1 MDNTSDIKLFKE
13 DKNEVAMPS
22 IDTEMTSEQAELI
35 SESID
40 KAIGGEQVKV
50 VILKEVDE
58 IAEDNYIFDF
68 TELASINV
76 IQKEAL
82 KSLVT
87 NNGNV
92 QLYLYKKGSGLTSF
106 GSGDRYNLEMMIP
119 LVRNYV
125 FNSEIKIYKNYKV
138 GEPAKEVISKDITK
152 MRLHL

>member
-1 MDNTSDIKLFKE
+1 MDNISDIKLFKE

-22 IDTEMTSEQAELI
+22 INIEMTSEQKELI
-35 SESID
+35 SDDVS
-40 KAIGGEQVKV
+40 KAISGEQVKI
-50 VILKEVDE
+50 VILKEVNE

-82 KSLVT
+82 KSLVS

-92 QLYLYKKGSGLTSF
+92 QLYLYKKGSGLSSF
-106 GSGDRYNLEMMIP
+106 GVGERYNLEMMVP

-125 FNSEIKIYKNYKV
+125 FNSDIKIYKNYRV

>member
-1 MDNTSDIKLFKE
+1 MDNISDIKLFKE

-22 IDTEMTSEQAELI
+22 INIEMTSEQKELI
-35 SESID
+35 SDDVS
-40 KAIGGEQVKV
+40 KAISGEQVKI
-50 VILKEVDE
+50 VILKEVNE

-82 KSLVT
+82 KSLVS

-106 GSGDRYNLEMMIP
+106 GVGERYNLEMMVP

-125 FNSEIKIYKNYKV
+125 FNSDIKIYKNYRV

>member
-1 MDNTSDIKLFKE
+1 MDNISDIKLFKE
-13 DKNEVAMPS
+13 DRNEVAMPS
-22 IDTEMTSEQAELI
+22 INIEMTSEQKELI
-35 SESID
+35 SDDVS
-40 KAIGGEQVKV
+40 KAISGEQVKI
-50 VILKEVDE
+50 VILKEVNE

-82 KSLVT
+82 KSLVS

-106 GSGDRYNLEMMIP
+106 GVGERYNLEMMVP

-125 FNSEIKIYKNYKV
+125 FNSDIKIYKNYRV

>member
-13 DKNEVAMPS
+13 DKNEIAMPS
-22 IDTEMTSEQAELI
+22 INIEMTSEQKELI
-35 SESID
+35 SDDIN
-40 KAIGGEQVKV
+40 KAISGEQVKI
-50 VILKEVDE
+50 VILKEVNE
-58 IAEDNYIFDF
+58 IAENNYVFDF
-68 TELASINV
+68 TDLTSINV

-82 KSLVT
+82 KSLVS

-106 GSGDRYNLEMMIP
+106 GVGERYNLEMMVP

-125 FNSEIKIYKNYKV
+125 FNSDIKIYKNYRV
-138 GEPAKEVISKDITK
+138 GEPAKEVVSKDITQ